1 MQNIWKNIKLFIVLI
16 CATATQAGGVEPV
29 LMGLDGSAIEDQAKF
44 HAAHGIVRDWQYDLL
59 YKEGPKSEDAGAALN
74 SSLELLGVKVM
85 MVPTS
90 LWQLIFCEVNILN
103 PEFERIKSYV
113 REVFMGTYPH
123 DAFSPGE
130 TCGLFD
136 YGSNAFKDAETDTEA
151 YDIIHAHSKSPR
163 MSRLK
168 QLVDSHLLTHYP
180 EVHMPDQWGSIIE
193 RDITRFAERRGKFT
207 EYKCSPIRSPVYEY
221 PEDPTL
227 CSPNFMSRG
236 GEKLETLLHRIPQ
249 MVQIMEVEWNSLAHK
264 TLILMRATAPKDLPR
279 ACISLHAAAPALEGA
294 HVLQD
299 TPIKFLDGRGRST
312 TSLQE
317 ATHIDEKVMNSV
329 SYANSFFGGLASND
343 DSANLHY
350 YWGPG
355 RDSAISILEIPAGIP
370 SAIRA
375 LFWLPPFFGPLEM
388 IRRGE
393 YHPRLKVLPT
403 VSGGRA
409 GIHAGQNDDHAFD
422 RKPLFQLPPAYS
434 PPQLGRDYHAF
445 VANSLVSVI
454 PSYDKHEGYPHSVD
468 SLRASN
474 GAFARD
480 LETLMATSSPSSTS
494 AASAVHP

>member
-1 MQNIWKNIKLFIVLI
+1 VQNICKNIKLFIVLI
-16 CATATQAGGVEPV
+16 CATTTQAGGVEPV
-29 LMGLDGSAIEDQAKF
+29 LMGLDGNIIEDQATF
-44 HAAHGIVRDWQYDLL
+44 HAAHRIVRDWQYDLL
-59 YKEGPKSEDAGAALN
+59 YKEGPKPEDAGAALN
-74 SSLELLGVKVM
+74 SLLAPYGVQAI

-113 REVFMGTYPH
+113 REGFRGISPH
-123 DAFSPGE
+123 DAFSRGE

-163 MSRLK
+163 MSHLK
-168 QLVDSHLLTHYP
+168 QFVDSHLLTLYP
-180 EVHMPDQWGSIIE
+180 GAHMPDQWGSIIE
-193 RDITRFAERRGKFT
+193 KTIRHFSQRRGQFT
-207 EYKCSPIRSPVYEY
+207 KYKATPITNPLYEY

-227 CSPNFMSRG
+227 WSPNFMSKG
-236 GEKLETLLHRIPQ
+236 GIKLEKLLHTIPQ
-249 MVQIMEVEWNSLAHK
+249 MVQIMEVEWNSLAHR
-264 TLILMRATAPKDLPR
+264 TLVLMRATAPKDLPR
-279 ACISLHAAAPALEGA
+279 ACISLNTADPALEGA
-294 HVLQD
+294 HILQD

-317 ATHIDEKVMNSV
+317 ATHINEKAMNSV

-343 DSANLHY
+343 DSANLHH

-393 YHPRLKVLPT
+393 YHPRLKVLST
-403 VSGGRA
+403 IAGGMA
-409 GIHAGQNDDHAFD
+409 GIWPGQNDFDKFD
-422 RKPLFQLPPAYS
+422 RKPLFQLPPEYS
-434 PPQLGRDYHAF
+434 VPQLGRDYHGF
-445 VANSLVSVI
+445 VEHYLVSVI
-454 PSYDKHEGYPHSVD
+454 PPYDKPEGYPHSID

-474 GAFARD
+474 RAFAGD
-480 LETLMATSSPSSTS
+480 LEPLMATSGV
-494 AASAVHP
+494 SAVHP